1 MASDRPTKRLEAL
14 EFRAWR
20 AFLYTY
26 ATVVPTL
33 DRELVASLGLS
44 LTQFEV
50 LNRLR
55 RAGTHGLRMSEL
67 ASRLVLSPSGVT
79 RAVDQLE
86 RRGLV
91 ERSVFE
97 GDRRGSLATLTKE
110 GRALLRRATT
120 VHVQGLRA
128 HLLDHMSRTELEHLV
143 TALEAVLDGE
153 GTPLPPLAL
162 PEVDR
167 RRQATEDTWGPG
179 PRPSQP
185 CVAPM
190 HRFATTVR
198 PASRASVTASSVC
211 VPGWNHSVLAPTA
224 IALRAMS
231 SASAGGRNTSTTST
245 GTSMSRS
252 DAYER
257 SPRTSPPRGFTGTIR
272 YPCDWRYFGMSWPG
286 LPSVA
291 EAPTTAIVSVSS

>member
-1 MASDRPTKRLEAL
+1 MASDRPRNGSPPL

-33 DRELVASLGLS
+33 DRDLVASLGLS

-55 RAGTHGLRMSEL
+55 RAGTHGLRMSDL

-97 GDRRGSLATLTKE
+97 GDRRGSLATLTEE

-128 HLLDHMSRTELEHLV
+128 HLLDHVSRTELEHLV
-143 TALEAVLDGE
+143 ATLEAVLDGE
-153 GTPLPPLAL
+153 GTPLPPL
-162 PEVDR
+162 
-167 RRQATEDTWGPG
+167 G
-179 PRPSQP
+179 
-185 CVAPM
+185 
-190 HRFATTVR
+190 
-198 PASRASVTASSVC
+198 AS
-211 VPGWNHSVLAPTA
+211 
-224 IALRAMS
+224 
-231 SASAGGRNTSTTST
+231 
-245 GTSMSRS
+245 
-252 DAYER
+252 
-257 SPRTSPPRGFTGTIR
+257 
-272 YPCDWRYFGMSWPG
+272 
-286 LPSVA
+286 
-291 EAPTTAIVSVSS
+291 